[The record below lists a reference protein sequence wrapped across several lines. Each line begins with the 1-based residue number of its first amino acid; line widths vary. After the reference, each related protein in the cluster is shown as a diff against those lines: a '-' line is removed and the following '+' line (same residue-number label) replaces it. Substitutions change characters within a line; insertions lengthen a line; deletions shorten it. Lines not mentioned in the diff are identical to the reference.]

1 MCTLSFYL
9 LFILILFKIID
20 TELDINAADIQAAV
34 LYQRDPAKTK
44 LVTKNWIFEFIWLD
58 IFRMC
63 DAPGKRRKTQVKE
76 RDRGKVWAW
85 MSMSV

>member
-44 LVTKNWIFEFIWLD
+44 LVTKKLNF
-58 IFRMC
+58 
-63 DAPGKRRKTQVKE
+63 
-76 RDRGKVWAW
+76 
-85 MSMSV
+85 